1 MSQPR
6 LPSRRVAR
14 SEPMVQPRRYLTYL
28 LLALL
33 VTSVL
38 PAQDDSRWDVVP
50 NVNDL
55 DDWNVQP
62 NSPALAKAMG
72 DAAEYVLRWKAPG
85 TSEDWRVRRPQVER
99 ALKKALGLTILPER
113 TPLNV
118 RTVSSDDRGDYIVD
132 NIIFDSRPGFPV
144 TANLYRPKRSA
155 GPRPAILS
163 PIGHLLHD
171 GKRDTEVQA
180 RSIKLAKMGFIVL
193 SYDAIGH
200 GERMV
205 AGNNHHEAGFAL
217 SPLGEHV
224 TGWMVWDSMRGIDYL
239 TSRPDVDP
247 ARIGVTGNSGG
258 GLNTLYTAA
267 LDSRVAVAVITG
279 YTFEFNNWIKYGGA
293 HGTCSYIPDLFH
305 EMEWFEIAGLIAPR
319 PLLML
324 NGEDDGIFPLSG
336 ARKAANNTAAIYSV
350 LGHNDLVRFYPVPK
364 QRHGYSRPYREQM
377 YGWMAKHLLSYTHY
391 GPIAEGPI
399 ETLPEEDPRLLCDP
413 DETLVSAAPS
423 VVDLARRRGEELVG
437 RLPAKLSSSASDAL
451 RDWVKDLAAPPDPE
465 PHNLMARRVEDHQ
478 PEKVYFVSEVGQHI
492 PSLLWKP
499 SAATAIQRVIIVAD
513 GEGKGSVAESDW
525 HYALI
530 EAGNAIL
537 AVDTRGRGETL
548 GHMGRRTNNYHLV
561 SISLMAGRPLAGRR
575 AFDLTRAVDFVARR
589 PDLPIE
595 DLTLMGRN
603 GDTLPAL
610 LAAVADSRVKRVI
623 AEDYVSS
630 FVSQMIP
637 PNLGTYEQILRGWNQ
652 ALMRRGKIEGK
663 HYTVD
668 LASIVPY
675 ALEYGDIPHI
685 AQLLSDRKLL
695 FIDAHD
701 RFADDTQALRSRFK
715 DSVCTNLT
723 TACQPNDVLTA
734 THLYRWLNE

>member
-1 MSQPR
+1 MIHT
-6 LPSRRVAR
+6 
-14 SEPMVQPRRYLTYL
+14 RRYRTYL
-28 LLALL
+28 LLTLL
-33 VTSVL
+33 VASAL
-38 PAQDDSRWDVVP
+38 PAQDDSRWAVVP
-50 NVNDL
+50 NINDL
-55 DDWNVQP
+55 ADWNVQP

-85 TSEDWRVRRPQVER
+85 NAEDWRVRRPQVER
-99 ALKKALGLTILPER
+99 ALKKALGLTTLPER
-113 TPLNV
+113 TSLNV

-144 TANLYRPKRSA
+144 TANLYRPKANA

-205 AGNNHHEAGFAL
+205 SGNNHHEAGFAL
-217 SPLGEHV
+217 MPFGEHV

-239 TSRPDVDP
+239 LSRPDVDP
-247 ARIGVTGNSGG
+247 ARIGVTGNSCG

-267 LDSRVAVAVITG
+267 VDPRVAVAVITG
-279 YTFEFNNWIKYGGA
+279 YTLEFNSWIKYGGA

-324 NGEDDGIFPLSG
+324 NGEDDGIFPLSR
-336 ARKAANNTAAIYSV
+336 ARKAANNTATIYSV
-350 LGHNDLVRFYPVPK
+350 LGHGDLARFYPVPK

-377 YGWMAKHLLSYTHY
+377 YGWMARHMLGKTHH
-391 GPIAEGPI
+391 GPVAEGPI
-399 ETLPEEDPRLLCDP
+399 ETLPEDGPRLLCDP
-413 DETLVSAAPS
+413 QEKLMSVAPS
-423 VVDLARRRGEELVG
+423 VVTLARKRGAESVAKM
-437 RLPAKLSSSASDAL
+437 PAKLSASANDAL
-451 RDWVKDLAAPPDPE
+451 RDWVKDLAASPDPE
-465 PHNLMARRVEDHQ
+465 PHNLMARHVEDGAGPGA
-478 PEKVYFVSEVGQHI
+478 PEKVYFVSEIGQHI

-499 SAATAIQRVIIVAD
+499 PAGAVTKGVVIVAD

-525 HYALI
+525 L
-530 EAGNAIL
+530 EPLRLEGNAIL

-548 GHMGRRTNNYHLV
+548 GHMGKRTNNYHLV

-589 PDLPIE
+589 DDLPLK
-595 DLTLMGRN
+595 DVTVMGRN
-603 GDTLPAL
+603 GDALPAL
-610 LAAVADSRVKRVI
+610 LAAVADPRVKRVI
-623 AEDYVSS
+623 AEEYVSS

-637 PNLGTYEQILRGWNQ
+637 PHLPTREQILRHWNQ
-652 ALMRRGKIEGK
+652 ALMRRGKIEGEN
-663 HYTVD
+663 YTLD
-668 LASIVPY
+668 LASIILS

-695 FIDAHD
+695 FIDGQD
-701 RFADDTQALRSRFK
+701 RHADDTEALRRRFE
-715 DSVCTNLT
+715 DSACSVPN
-723 TACQPNDVLTA
+723 TACRPDQLITA
-734 THLYRWLNE
+734 DHLIEWLMD

>member
-1 MSQPR
+1 MIHT
-6 LPSRRVAR
+6 
-14 SEPMVQPRRYLTYL
+14 RRYLTYL

-33 VTSVL
+33 VTSAL

-50 NVNDL
+50 NINDL
-55 DDWNVQP
+55 ADWSVQP

-85 TSEDWRVRRPQVER
+85 NAEDWRVRRPHVEL
-99 ALKKALGLTILPER
+99 ALKKALGLTTLPER

-118 RTVSSDDRGDYIVD
+118 RIVSTDDRGDYIVD
-132 NIIFDSRPGFPV
+132 NIIYDSRPGFPV
-144 TANLYRPKRSA
+144 TGNLYRPKVKT

-205 AGNNHHEAGFAL
+205 SGNNHHEAGFAL
-217 SPLGEHV
+217 MPFGEHV

-239 TSRPDVDP
+239 LSRPDVDP

-267 LDSRVAVAVITG
+267 VDPRVAVAVITG
-279 YTFEFNNWIKYGGA
+279 YTFEFNNWIKYAGA

-319 PLLML
+319 PLFML

-350 LGHNDLVRFYPVPK
+350 LGHNDRVRFYPVPK

-377 YGWMAKHLLSYTHY
+377 YGWMAKYLFSKTHP
-391 GPIAEGPI
+391 GPVAEGRI
-399 ETLPEEDPRLLCDP
+399 ETLPEDDPRLLCDP
-413 DETLVSAAPS
+413 EGKLMSVAPS
-423 VVDLARRRGEELVG
+423 VVDLARKRGEELVG
-437 RLPAKLSSSASDAL
+437 RMPAKLAAPARDTL
-451 RDWVKDLAAPPDPE
+451 LDWVRDITAPPYVE
-465 PHNLMARRVEDHQ
+465 PHNLMARHVEDSTGPGA
-478 PEKVYFVSEVGQHI
+478 PEKVFFVSEVGQHI

-499 SAATAIQRVIIVAD
+499 PAGTAIQRVIIVAD
-513 GEGKGSVAESDW
+513 GAGKGSTAESDW
-525 HYALI
+525 L
-530 EAGNAIL
+530 EPLRLAGNAIL

-548 GHMGRRTNNYHLV
+548 GHMGNRTNNYQLV
-561 SISLMAGRPLAGRR
+561 SISFMAGHPLAGRR
-575 AFDLTRAVDFVARR
+575 AFDLTRAVDFVAHRE
-589 PDLPIE
+589 DLPLE
-595 DLTLMGRN
+595 DVILMGRN
-603 GDTLPAL
+603 GDDLPVL
-610 LAAVADSRVKRVI
+610 LAAVADQRVKGVI

-637 PNLGTYEQILRGWNQ
+637 PNLTTHEQILRGWNQ
-652 ALMRRGKIEGK
+652 ALMGRGKIEGK

-668 LASIVPY
+668 LASIIPS

-685 AQLLSDRKLL
+685 AQLLADRKLL
-695 FIDAHD
+695 FIDALD
-701 RFADDTQALRSRFK
+701 RHADDTKALRQRF
-715 DSVCTNLT
+715 DT
-723 TACQPNDVLTA
+723 TACQAQNTTCQPSEPVTA
-734 THLYRWLNE
+734 DRLLEWLKD

>member
-1 MSQPR
+1 MIHTH
-6 LPSRRVAR
+6 
-14 SEPMVQPRRYLTYL
+14 RYLTYL
-28 LLALL
+28 FLLLPLL
-33 VTSVL
+33 VTSVS
-38 PAQDDSRWDVVP
+38 PAQDDSRWDVVA
-50 NVNDL
+50 NINDL
-55 DDWNVQP
+55 ADWNIQP

-85 TSEDWRVRRPQVER
+85 NAEDWRVRRPHVER
-99 ALKKALGLTILPER
+99 ALKKALGLTTLPER

-132 NIIFDSRPGFPV
+132 NIIYDSRQGFPV
-144 TANLYRPKRSA
+144 TGNLYRPKVKT

-163 PIGHLLHD
+163 PIGHLLYD

-205 AGNNHHEAGFAL
+205 SGNNHHEAGFAL
-217 SPLGEHV
+217 MPFGEHV
-224 TGWMVWDSMRGIDYL
+224 TGWMVWDSMRAIDYL
-239 TSRPDVDP
+239 ISRPDVDP
-247 ARIGVTGNSGG
+247 TRIGVTGNSGG

-267 LDSRVAVAVITG
+267 VDPRVAVAVITG

-350 LGHNDLVRFYPVPK
+350 LGHNDRVRFYPVPK

-377 YGWMAKHLLSYTHY
+377 YGWMARHLFSKTHP
-391 GPIAEGPI
+391 GPVAEGRI
-399 ETLPEEDPRLLCDP
+399 ETLQEDDPRLLCDP
-413 DETLVSAAPS
+413 EGKLLSVAPS
-423 VVDLARRRGEELVG
+423 VVDLARKRGEELVG
-437 RLPAKLSSSASDAL
+437 RMPA
-451 RDWVKDLAAPPDPE
+451 RLAAPARDTLLDWVRDITAPPYTE
-465 PHNLMARRVEDHQ
+465 PHNLMARHVEASTGPGQ

-499 SAATAIQRVIIVAD
+499 PTATAIQRVIIVAD
-513 GEGKGSVAESDW
+513 GGGKGSVAESDW
-525 HYALI
+525 LGPLR
-530 EAGNAIL
+530 EEGNAIL

-548 GHMGRRTNNYHLV
+548 GHMGNRTNNYQLV
-561 SISLMAGRPLAGRR
+561 SISIMAGHPLAGRR
-575 AFDLTRAVDFVARR
+575 AFDLTRAVDFVAHHD
-589 PDLPIE
+589 DLPLE
-595 DLTLMGRN
+595 DVTLMGRN

-610 LAAVADSRVKRVI
+610 LAAVADPRVKRVI
-623 AEDYVSS
+623 AEGYVSS
-630 FVSQMIP
+630 FVSQMISP
-637 PNLGTYEQILRGWNQ
+637 DLTTHEEILRHWNQ
-652 ALMRRGKIEGK
+652 ALMRRGKIEGEY
-663 HYTVD
+663 YTLD
-668 LASIVPY
+668 LASIIPS

-685 AQLLSDRKLL
+685 AQLLSERKLL
-695 FIDAHD
+695 FIDAQD
-701 RFADDTQALRSRFK
+701 RHADDTEALRRRFI
-715 DSVCTNLT
+715 DSACDVPN
-723 TACQPNDVLTA
+723 TACRPNDAVTADHVLE
-734 THLYRWLNE
+734 WLKN